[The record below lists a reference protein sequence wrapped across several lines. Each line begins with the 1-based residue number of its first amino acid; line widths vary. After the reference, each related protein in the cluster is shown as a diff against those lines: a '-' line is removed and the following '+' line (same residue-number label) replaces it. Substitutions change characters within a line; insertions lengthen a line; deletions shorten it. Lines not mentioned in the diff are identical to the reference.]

1 MRHFLIQCICQTC
14 KIDLICFAHH
24 FLVVTIS
31 TNHIAPQAL
40 LTGII
45 QIIDHSCSSVRGVNM
60 SFLNI
65 KDRSDRDK
73 TIKEYLALKKRLKQ
87 RNLEERVG
95 YQDYQHDLDKEYEP
109 VVASQGRM
117 TENITG
123 QLVPIKEQLE
133 QLTSLVNRPTL

>member
-1 MRHFLIQCICQTC
+1 
-14 KIDLICFAHH
+14 
-24 FLVVTIS
+24 
-31 TNHIAPQAL
+31 
-40 LTGII
+40 
-45 QIIDHSCSSVRGVNM
+45 M